1 MSPTAP
7 QGDDALTDRDILTTR
22 ILAAPREAVFAAWS
36 DPVLLAQWWGPAG
49 FTNTFETFDLRP
61 GGRWRFTM
69 HGPDGTAFPN
79 ESVFTEITAPER
91 IVFDNVSVPHFQVA
105 ATFTEVAG
113 GTRLAFRMRFA
124 TVAECNAIKHLAE
137 GANEQ
142 VFDRLAAL
150 LGEG

>member
-1 MSPTAP
+1 MSPTP
-7 QGDDALTDRDILTTR
+7 PLGDDALTDRDILTTR
-22 ILAAPREAVFAAWS
+22 TFAAPREAVFAAWT
-36 DPVLLAQWWGPAG
+36 DPAQLAQWWGPAG

-61 GGRWRFTM
+61 GGLWRFIM

-79 ESVFTEITAPER
+79 ESVFTEIVAPER
-91 IVFDNVSVPHFQVA
+91 IVFDHVSGPRFQVT
-105 ATFTEVAG
+105 ATFTELPG

-124 TVAECNAIKHLAE
+124 TVAECRAIQHLAA

>member
-1 MSPTAP
+1 
-7 QGDDALTDRDILTTR
+7 
-22 ILAAPREAVFAAWS
+22 
-36 DPVLLAQWWGPAG
+36 
-49 FTNTFETFDLRP
+49 
-61 GGRWRFTM
+61 M

-91 IVFDNVSVPHFQVA
+91 IVFDHVSVPHFQVA

-150 LGEG
+150 LSEG

>member
-7 QGDDALTDRDILTTR
+7 LGDDALTARDILTTR
-22 ILAAPREAVFAAWS
+22 TFSAPREAVFATWT
-36 DPVLLAQWWGPAG
+36 DPVRLAQWWGPAG
-49 FTNTFETFDLRP
+49 FTNTFETFELRP
-61 GGRWRFTM
+61 GGCWRFTM

-79 ESVFTEITAPER
+79 ESMFTEITAPER
-91 IVFDNVSVPHFQVA
+91 IVFDHVSGPRFQVT

-113 GTRLAFRMRFA
+113 GTRLDFRMRFG
-124 TVAECNAIKHLAE
+124 TVAECNAIKHLAT